1 MLPSPSDLRDTPDTP
16 VSTSAVASSP
26 ALATTRNGSPVTDL
40 PVTDLPATDL
50 PATTLPAPA
59 SRATTTPPPGPGSE
73 GDVLQ
78 LPWNRQLAAAIRDV
92 GELARLLQ
100 LPEAWVEPARRASE
114 LFPLVVPHS
123 FLARIRPG
131 DPHDP
136 LLAQVLPVASEW
148 STPPGFTSDPLA
160 ESDAQPLPG
169 LLHKYQGRVLLIAA
183 GACAIHCRYCFRRHF
198 PYDTAPRSPAH
209 WQPALDYIAQD
220 PSLEEVLLSGG
231 DPLVLADNRL
241 GWLLGEL
248 GRIPHLQRIR
258 LHTRLPIVLPA
269 RVNDAL
275 LDQLTSLPQQVVVV
289 VHANHPHEIAADV
302 PPALRRL
309 VQAGLTVL
317 NQSVLLAGVNDSAPV
332 LAELSRRL
340 IRLGVLPYYL
350 HQLDRVLGTAHF
362 EVDPDLGL
370 ALLEELARVLPGY
383 GVPRYVR
390 EVAGAASKLPVRGT
404 DGR

>member
-1 MLPSPSDLRDTPDTP
+1 MPTPSGLRATPDTP
-16 VSTSAVASSP
+16 VTAPPGTGSPASNPPGNASPGNSSP
-26 ALATTRNGSPVTDL
+26 DRSPPVSGSPLGVPQL
-40 PVTDLPATDL
+40 AE
-50 PATTLPAPA
+50 
-59 SRATTTPPPGPGSE
+59 PPGDAPH
-73 GDVLQ
+73 GDDTHGDDLQGADRQGPDPHGADPRTVGEVLQ
-78 LPWNRQLAAAIRDV
+78 LPWTRQLAAAIRDV
-92 GELARLLQ
+92 GELAQWLQ
-100 LPEAWVEPARRASE
+100 LPESWVEPARRASQ

-136 LLAQVLPVASEW
+136 LLAQVLPVEAEW
-148 STPPGFTSDPLA
+148 STPPGFTADPLA

-169 LLHKYQGRVLLIAA
+169 LLHKYRGRVLLIAA

-198 PYDTAPRSPAH
+198 PYDAAPRSPAH

-231 DPLVLADNRL
+231 DPLVLSDNRL
-241 GWLLGEL
+241 GWLLEEL

-269 RVNDAL
+269 RVNDTL
-275 LDQLTSLPQQVVVV
+275 LDQLTSLTQQVVVV
-289 VHANHPHEIAADV
+289 VHANHPQEIAADV

-317 NQSVLLAGVNDSAPV
+317 NQSVLLAGVNDSTAV
-332 LAELSRRL
+332 LTELSRRL

-362 EVDPDLGL
+362 EVP
-370 ALLEELARVLPGY
+370 P
-383 GVPRYVR
+383 
-390 EVAGAASKLPVRGT
+390 
-404 DGR
+404 